1 MESNASLTVKTRE
14 GHRASHGESEARLYC
29 NSSFSNIDLEELEFT
44 DTRCKNVDRLL
55 GDISRER
62 LTLVDYV
69 EINVSLFPLRSFV
82 EKENT
87 YSKEYYDLSSEFLNK
102 WILGRVGLSRNNF
115 QRRVR
120 LRKK

>member
-1 MESNASLTVKTRE
+1 MESRKLGSVVFFVLQYRFGRTRI
-14 GHRASHGESEARLYC
+14 Y
-29 NSSFSNIDLEELEFT
+29 DT

>member
-1 MESNASLTVKTRE
+1 MSTDFWAI
-14 GHRASHGESEARLYC
+14 
-29 NSSFSNIDLEELEFT
+29 FLER
-44 DTRCKNVDRLL
+44 DW
-55 GDISRER
+55 

-87 YSKEYYDLSSEFLNK
+87 YSKEYYDLSSEFPPLERGVFTAFSEFLNK

>member
-1 MESNASLTVKTRE
+1 MSTDFWAI
-14 GHRASHGESEARLYC
+14 
-29 NSSFSNIDLEELEFT
+29 FLER
-44 DTRCKNVDRLL
+44 DW
-55 GDISRER
+55 